1 MWRTGVRITT
11 NASNCSVLQ
20 RKKVWIWNGIK
31 SIPFFTN
38 ERFTMKIS
46 LLYSFVVSQHNGSHT
61 ATPVGV
67 LPNTPTQH
75 TFTSQEMAFW
85 NRSHDIPLILLLCTG
100 NTCLTINPFWK
111 LIWLQMVTASTLN
124 AIILWKVLITANWFL
139 SDRTSTCNTHWYSVL
154 PGVNSFL
161 HY

>member
-1 MWRTGVRITT
+1 
-11 NASNCSVLQ
+11 
-20 RKKVWIWNGIK
+20 
-31 SIPFFTN
+31 
-38 ERFTMKIS
+38 MKIS

-100 NTCLTINPFWK
+100 NTSNYKPILETYLTTDGDSVYFE
-111 LIWLQMVTASTLN
+111 
-124 AIILWKVLITANWFL
+124 
-139 SDRTSTCNTHWYSVL
+139 CNYSL
-154 PGVNSFL
+154 KGA
-161 HY
+161 HYS